1 MKATSSM
8 VVTTKPAQPQEY
20 GPTQGPHVKVSN
32 FINICNPLKESLL
45 VNLSGNLARAYAKSN
60 DCKFSIFRVTKTV

>member
-1 MKATSSM
+1 MKATPSM
-8 VVTTKPAQPQEY
+8 ELTTEPAQPQEY

-45 VNLSGNLARAYAKSN
+45 DNLSGNLAELMLSQMIANYLS
-60 DCKFSIFRVTKTV
+60 SE